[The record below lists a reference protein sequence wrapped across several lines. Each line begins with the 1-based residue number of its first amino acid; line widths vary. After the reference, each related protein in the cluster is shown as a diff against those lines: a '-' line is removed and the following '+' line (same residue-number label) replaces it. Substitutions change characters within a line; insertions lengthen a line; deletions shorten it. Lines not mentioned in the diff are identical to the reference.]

1 MHNLIRHIVKAL
13 TTLCLLLINIPI
25 YPISYSFRSISE
37 TDGLSDLM
45 VSSFYKDSLGYIW
58 IGTASSVERFDGVH
72 LKHYPIL
79 GNNEKLKW
87 VNVITETTGNRIGG
101 IVLGVLIII
110 IMPIVAVVSL
120 FNGGIEIDTDRLQ
133 TMVVENLSAEEQAKL
148 QAVEDTM
155 YAIEDAMLAAG
166 FPARVKEAQ
175 VLYVLALSDFA
186 DDNGFVEKLVGCFTA
201 EQTDAQ
207 LISAVNSAFGTSLA
221 PEDFT
226 QVMQAI
232 RAVYIDTSHYTDPST
247 KNNLDL
253 VQWAIA
259 AEKAGW
265 GYVWGTFG
273 EVLTESYYE
282 AKAAQYP
289 DEVGGYEDFIRQ
301 NWLGGR
307 TADCVGFIKG
317 YGWLNSDT
325 HEIEY
330 GTNGMPD
337 IGADAMYDNAT
348 EKGTIDTIP
357 EIPGLAVWHEG
368 HIGIYIGNGQ
378 VIHASG
384 TKVGV
389 VQTPIGSSGWTHW
402 LKIPYIT
409 YIEET
414 EEETP

>member
-1 MHNLIRHIVKAL
+1 M
-13 TTLCLLLINIPI
+13 
-25 YPISYSFRSISE
+25 
-37 TDGLSDLM
+37 
-45 VSSFYKDSLGYIW
+45 
-58 IGTASSVERFDGVH
+58 
-72 LKHYPIL
+72 
-79 GNNEKLKW
+79 
-87 VNVITETTGNRIGG
+87 
-101 IVLGVLIII
+101 
-110 IMPIVAVVSL
+110 
-120 FNGGIEIDTDRLQ
+120 
-133 TMVVENLSAEEQAKL
+133 
-148 QAVEDTM
+148 
-155 YAIEDAMLAAG
+155 
-166 FPARVKEAQ
+166 
-175 VLYVLALSDFA
+175 
-186 DDNGFVEKLVGCFTA
+186 
-201 EQTDAQ
+201 
-207 LISAVNSAFGTSLA
+207 
-221 PEDFT
+221 
-226 QVMQAI
+226 
-232 RAVYIDTSHYTDPST
+232 
-247 KNNLDL
+247 
-253 VQWAIA
+253 
-259 AEKAGW
+259 
-265 GYVWGTFG
+265 WGTFG

-317 YGWLNSDT
+317 YGWLNADT

-389 VQTPIGSSGWTHW
+389 VQTPIGNSGWTHW